1 MLPPTVQGRV
11 IDVSARHDVTPLLEL
26 ADGLIT
32 DYSSVMFDYALLDRP
47 LVFFTYDYDEYV
59 HEGRGTYFDLLEHA
73 PGPVVRTED
82 AFHEAIKSFESQAL
96 EYAKSRKEFVAK
108 FGEYDQ
114 GNAAQSIVEQ
124 FSRSGAVDDQVV
136 RSRAAGHLL
145 RLQQRQRDG
154 RHHQLVAPDGASVQ
168 RAGPPGAPRRCGAAP
183 EGRVHELAADLPFK
197 TTTLY
202 AAHPPSVRPVRGLKD
217 KLNLAEQRRRAAREA
232 GMQEQAAKMS
242 ALFRAAKPGGVV
254 IVTQVWAMEWVALA
268 DTAGLTVIGMSHES
282 FDTCRKSSRFG
293 RVKRFYEDVD
303 RMLTLTR
310 EDADRWI
317 RQRMDN
323 VGFMPNP
330 LPFFPDVPSDRS
342 AKCVVSIGRLHE
354 EKGVDLLLEAWAK
367 VAPQHPDWTL
377 RIYGSGE
384 EEEALR
390 KQAAELGITT
400 TVAWMGRTSDVPGA
414 LRESAVFALSSRGEG
429 FPLAPMEAMATAV
442 PCVAFDVAP
451 GVHEIISD
459 GVDGLLAPPAMSPN
473 SPGISTP

>member
-1 MLPPTVQGRV
+1 MTKSYAAEPRDIFFVSNSVNELGGITSWSHQMARLFSERGHRVHIVGVVPP
-11 IDVSARHDVTPLLEL
+11 
-26 ADGLIT
+26 
-32 DYSSVMFDYALLDRP
+32 
-47 LVFFTYDYDEYV
+47 
-59 HEGRGTYFDLLEHA
+59 
-73 PGPVVRTED
+73 
-82 AFHEAIKSFESQAL
+82 
-96 EYAKSRKEFVAK
+96 
-108 FGEYDQ
+108 
-114 GNAAQSIVEQ
+114 
-124 FSRSGAVDDQVV
+124 
-136 RSRAAGHLL
+136 
-145 RLQQRQRDG
+145 
-154 RHHQLVAPDGASVQ
+154 
-168 RAGPPGAPRRCGAAP
+168 P
-183 EGRVHELAADLPFK
+183 EGRVHELADDLPFK

-202 AAHPPSVRPVRGLKD
+202 AEHPPTVRPARGLKGR
-217 KLNLAEQRRRAAREA
+217 LNVAEQRRRAAREA
-232 GMQEQAAKMS
+232 GMHEQAAKMS

-293 RVKRFYEDVD
+293 RVKRFYRDVD

-317 RQRMDN
+317 GQRMDN

-330 LPFFPDVPSDRS
+330 LPFFPDVPSSRS
-342 AKCVVSIGRLHE
+342 RKCVVSIGRLHE

-367 VAPQHPDWTL
+367 VAPQHPEWTL

-384 EEEALR
+384 EEGALR
-390 KQAAELGITT
+390 KQAAELGI
-400 TVAWMGRTSDVPGA
+400 VSSVDWMGRTSDVPGV

-459 GVDGLLAPPAMSPN
+459 GEDGFLAPPGNITEFARHLDALMSDKDLRDAMGEAAREN
-473 SPGISTP
+473 IQRFSTDEIVGRWESLFALVER